1 MAFQFDRE
9 AAARARQAM
18 LDGVSSDPGLQEA
31 SQAVLGEGE
40 RSGLW
45 IPAQEKT
52 ESAKEETVRATLRRA
67 EEPAEKAEA
76 AEDWWTGGGSWR
88 ALERETL
95 PETGEGTVPR
105 PLHEAGTEGL
115 PQEENNGRRNRHGR
129 GRTVSEIPAEKP
141 EREVIPPSGIR
152 REPPEEFPDP
162 EREEAPARRSGRDR
176 TGNAARNVFTGYT
189 YDTQELR
196 EEQIPGKAER
206 WMNSLFR
213 GIPYTGDNAG
223 MRFLLKPDK
232 LGETGMRQAVLYGNI
247 VEGWP
252 SNGSKV
258 TIRGRVSSGGMII
271 VRTMDLEQDPPVRVM
286 IRHSLSAG
294 AVRLLTLSAVGIIA
308 GAAAWIAGFVQTPA
322 AARLGESLTELLVWI
337 ILLLLFFLWIRRRL
351 GFRGRRWR
359 RR

>member
-67 EEPAEKAEA
+67 EEPAGKAEA

-141 EREVIPPSGIR
+141 EREGR
-152 REPPEEFPDP
+152 RFSSDEGEKTWQCDCGAINPN
-162 EREEAPARRSGRDR
+162 RIKTCSCGRS
-176 TGNAARNVFTGYT
+176 
-189 YDTQELR
+189 
-196 EEQIPGKAER
+196 
-206 WMNSLFR
+206 
-213 GIPYTGDNAG
+213 
-223 MRFLLKPDK
+223 
-232 LGETGMRQAVLYGNI
+232 LYEVVAN
-247 VEGWP
+247 
-252 SNGSKV
+252 
-258 TIRGRVSSGGMII
+258 
-271 VRTMDLEQDPPVRVM
+271 
-286 IRHSLSAG
+286 
-294 AVRLLTLSAVGIIA
+294 
-308 GAAAWIAGFVQTPA
+308 
-322 AARLGESLTELLVWI
+322 RLGQQEE
-337 ILLLLFFLWIRRRL
+337 
-351 GFRGRRWR
+351 
-359 RR
+359 